1 MCEATACKISYN
13 VQYTRHRPLSVVCAP
28 GFNKQKIIF
37 ISVKLFMFGLRLIS
51 WEGYDVWRNPR
62 VILRKS
68 TNLIV
73 SKIRER
79 SGGNPQLSLPS
90 SPAGVRAR
98 F

>member
-1 MCEATACKISYN
+1 
-13 VQYTRHRPLSVVCAP
+13 
-28 GFNKQKIIF
+28 
-37 ISVKLFMFGLRLIS
+37 MFGLRLKS

-79 SGGNPQLSLPS
+79 SVGNPRTLGS
-90 SPAGVRAR
+90 SVFALKPAGVKKG
-98 F
+98 